1 MNAVTTLAVL
11 DDNRY
16 FAGGL
21 QKALTARFYAAGVET
36 RVLEGPQ
43 AYLADLLFHYFPPG
57 SPSCFCR
64 YAEKRPSALPLYF
77 AVRPPH
83 GYGHADVRPDCRLQ
97 AGVIVQNMPI
107 DDVLR
112 QVENA
117 LLQRRIAPPVLPYV
131 TEHCPCQRYAL
142 TVREREIM
150 LCLRQEMRITEI
162 ARRLAISVKTASQHK
177 INVMHKMGFQRNAEL
192 YDWLRQ
198 GFVGERPFEE
208 RLS

>member
-11 DDNRY
+11 DGNRY
-16 FAGGL
+16 FAAGL

-64 YAEKRPSALPLYF
+64 YAEKRPGAAPLYF
-77 AVRPPH
+77 AVRQAQ
-83 GYGHADVRPDCRLQ
+83 GHDAMRADCRLQ
-97 AGVIVQNMPI
+97 AGVIVQNMP
-107 DDVLR
+107 VAAALR

-117 LLQRRIAPPVLPYV
+117 LLQRRISAPARPFVP
-131 TEHCPCQRYAL
+131 EHCPCQRYAL
-142 TVREREIM
+142 TEREREIM

-177 INVMHKMGFQRNAEL
+177 INVMHKMGFRRNAEL

-198 GFVGERPFEE
+198 GFAGERPFEE
-208 RLS
+208 RLG

>member
-16 FAGGL
+16 FAAGL
-21 QKALTARFYAAGVET
+21 QKALTARFYAAGIET

-43 AYLADLLFHYFPPG
+43 AYLADLLFHYFSPV

-64 YAEKRPSALPLYF
+64 YAEKRPGAIPLYF
-77 AVRPPH
+77 AVRQAQDH
-83 GYGHADVRPDCRLQ
+83 DATRADCCLQ
-97 AGVIVQNMPI
+97 TGVIVQNMP
-107 DDVLR
+107 VAAALW

-117 LLQRRIAPPVLPYV
+117 LLQRRISAPVRPFAL
-131 TEHCPCQRYAL
+131 EHCPCQRYAL
-142 TVREREIM
+142 TEREREIM

-177 INVMHKMGFQRNAEL
+177 INVMHKMGFRRNAEL

-198 GFVGERPFEE
+198 GFTGEWPFEE